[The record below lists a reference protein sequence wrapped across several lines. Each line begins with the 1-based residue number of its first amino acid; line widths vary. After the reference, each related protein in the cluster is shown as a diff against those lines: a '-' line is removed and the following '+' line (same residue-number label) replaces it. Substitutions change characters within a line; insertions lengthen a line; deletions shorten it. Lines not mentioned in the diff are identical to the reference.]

1 MTLRGSRPVQEGTAD
16 YLARELEIEVEPK
29 DVSDWIAAIS
39 RWNFNRWGVASQGQV
54 MKVIS

>member
-29 DVSDWIAAIS
+29 DVSD
-39 RWNFNRWGVASQGQV
+39 
-54 MKVIS
+54 